1 MILAPAP
8 GYPRGMHNKNVIS
21 FVALLILV
29 ALVALAAHCTPK
41 QQATALGVLRA
52 GESGCVVVQRIH
64 DPQGQVEDVCVAVED
79 VRAAVEAILKA
90 RASLAALTASAS
102 ATSSAAAAPSGGAL

>member
-1 MILAPAP
+1 MILARAP

-29 ALVALAAHCTPK
+29 ALVALAVHCTPK
-41 QQATALGVLRA
+41 QQQQAIAVLRA
-52 GESGCVVVQRIH
+52 GESGCVEIQKIH
-64 DPQGQVEDVCVAVED
+64 NANGQTETVCVAVED